1 MKKIL
6 FILAF
11 AFAMFQVRAQYAAVK
26 VGGGY
31 TIGQE
36 SVRDQ
41 AAMLD
46 VVIGFQVRDYLYVG
60 MITGVQGPVSG
71 SISHDGVFAIPMLA
85 DVTLSIPNSTRVQPI
100 LDLAF
105 GYQFGVVHTK
115 FTKPDYDEAPGFVR
129 MHAMPGMNIRLNDR
143 YALEVVGGYTKLNHS
158 LGDYGLNTLS
168 LGGKISLVVTLF

>member
-1 MKKIL
+1 M
-6 FILAF
+6 
-11 AFAMFQVRAQYAAVK
+11 AMFQARAQYAAVK

-71 SISHDGVFAIPMLA
+71 SIDHDGVFAIPMLA

-105 GYQFGVVHTK
+105 GYQFGVAHTK
-115 FTKPDYDEAPGFVR
+115 FSMPDYDEAPGFVR
-129 MHAMPGMNIRLNDR
+129 MHAMLGMNIRLNDR
-143 YALEVVGGYTKLNHS
+143 YALEIVGGYTKLNHS
-158 LGDYGLNTLS
+158 LGDYGINTLS